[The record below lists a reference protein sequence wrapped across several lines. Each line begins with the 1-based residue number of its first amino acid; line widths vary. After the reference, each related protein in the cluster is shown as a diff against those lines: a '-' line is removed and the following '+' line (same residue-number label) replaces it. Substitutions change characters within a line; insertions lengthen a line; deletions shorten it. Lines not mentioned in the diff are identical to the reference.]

1 MSLIIGT
8 WKSHRWDFI
17 NSGVSALGQM
27 QFSQFYV
34 YFKNFMNKFKNC
46 CLDFHVKDLI

>member
-1 MSLIIGT
+1 MSLIIRT

-27 QFSQFYV
+27 HFSQVYV
-34 YFKNFMNKFKNC
+34 YFF
-46 CLDFHVKDLI
+46 